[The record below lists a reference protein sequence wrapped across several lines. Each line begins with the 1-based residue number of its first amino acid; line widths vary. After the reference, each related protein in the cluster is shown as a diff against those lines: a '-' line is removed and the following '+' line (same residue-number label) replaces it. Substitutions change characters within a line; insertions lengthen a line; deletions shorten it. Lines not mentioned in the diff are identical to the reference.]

1 MKRVVVLI
9 ALVGLCLIAG
19 CMVAEYT
26 YCDPYCGVE
35 TSRVY
40 LYPDPCL
47 VDLAIWGG
55 LIYGLTHGKVEV
67 HHYYW
72 ACPRGRVIR

>member
-1 MKRVVVLI
+1 MKQIIILLLI
-9 ALVGLCLIAG
+9 GSLPLLAG

-26 YCDPYCGVE
+26 DYDPYTGVE

-40 LYPDPCL
+40 LYPHPAL

-55 LIYGLTHGKVEV
+55 LIYALTHGRVEV
-67 HHYYW
+67 HHYW
-72 ACPRGRVIR
+72 VPAGRVTR